1 MIIMQKGLF
10 LEEMNLFLFSFLYF
24 TYRSGML
31 ARRITWITSQGFWSN
46 NGTFVI
52 VARDVIAKLPPDF
65 VGVTCIWN
73 LEAGPNNPLGRWG
86 PMISMR
92 FVVIVSRIV
101 VIKGTRVQ
109 FRYGMTASNLHLCL
123 KLLQMKN
130 VLCLHC
136 RSK

>member
-1 MIIMQKGLF
+1 MTCCRVKWSGLIMKSRRKKNCKCNDNNAKSLF
-10 LEEMNLFLFSFLYF
+10 LEEMNLFLLPFLYF
-24 TYRSGML
+24 TYRSGMF

-65 VGVTCIWN
+65 VGVTCIRN

-109 FRYGMTASNLHLCL
+109 LR
-123 KLLQMKN
+123 
-130 VLCLHC
+130 
-136 RSK
+136 

>member
-1 MIIMQKGLF
+1 MTCCRAKWSRLIKKARRKKNCKCNHNNAKVLF
-10 LEEMNLFLFSFLYF
+10 SEEMNLFFFPSYILHLKVNS
-24 TYRSGML
+24 RML
-31 ARRITWITSQGFWSN
+31 SHRITWITSQGFWSN

-92 FVVIVSRIV
+92 FVVIVTRIV

-109 FRYGMTASNLHLCL
+109 SI
-123 KLLQMKN
+123 
-130 VLCLHC
+130 
-136 RSK
+136 